1 MKVTANGLQIE
12 VEDSATADPSHRQR
26 PVVLLIMGL
35 GMQLISWPDYFVQP
49 LLYAGYRVIRFDNRD
64 SGLSTALDH
73 LGKPNMAWT
82 MMKYQMGMALHP
94 PYSLSDMA
102 QDSLGVLDALGIA
115 SAHVVGVS
123 MGGMIAQH
131 LAIEAPQRVSSL
143 TSIMSSSGAKGLP
156 GPQPQ
161 ALRIMMSR
169 PRDKSE
175 ESITQYGLQLLTA
188 IGSPAYPT
196 PEAELRQQIVKAYR
210 RSQQPHGTLRQT
222 VAVMADSAR
231 AALLGRIQCPTL
243 VVHGHA
249 DPLVPFVCGED
260 TARRIPHAVLVG
272 IEGMGH
278 DLPPEPVRQIHE
290 ALIPRLYMAQ
300 KHIAGDTP

>member
-1 MKVTANGLQIE
+1 MRLIANGLHIE
-12 VEDSATADPSHRQR
+12 VEDTAQAEPSHLQR
-26 PVVLLIMGL
+26 PVVLPIMGL
-35 GMQLISWPDYFVQP
+35 GMHLISWPEHFIQP
-49 LLYAGYRVIRFDNRD
+49 LLYAGYRVVRFDSRD
-64 SGLSTALDH
+64 SGLSTTFDH

-94 PYSLSDMA
+94 PYTLSDMA
-102 QDSLGVLDALGIA
+102 LDSLGVLDALGIA

-131 LAIEAPQRVSSL
+131 IALAAPQRVTSL

-156 GPQPQ
+156 GPHPE
-161 ALRIMMSR
+161 AIKVMMSR

-175 ESITQYGLQLLTA
+175 ESIVQYGLHLLGV

-196 PEAELRQQIVKAYR
+196 PEAELRQQIQLAYR

-222 VAVMADSAR
+222 VAVMADTGR
-231 AALLGRIQCPTL
+231 AALLSRVHCPTL
-243 VVHGHA
+243 VVHGRA

-260 TARRIPHAVLVG
+260 TARRIPGAVLLG
-272 IEGMGH
+272 IDGMGH

-300 KHIAGDTP
+300 QHLDGATP